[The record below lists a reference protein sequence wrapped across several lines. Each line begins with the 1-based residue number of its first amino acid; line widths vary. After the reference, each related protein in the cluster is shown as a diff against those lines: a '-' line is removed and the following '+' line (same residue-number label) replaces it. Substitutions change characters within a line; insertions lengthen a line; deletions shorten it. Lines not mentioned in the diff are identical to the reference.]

1 MPHKAKDTRQIRL
14 KNALNKLNMR
24 NQKRDRKTC
33 NAGAG
38 LEKYAANPYSLLP
51 QLLRAGQ
58 QNIINSFQL
67 AVRGALTKVF
77 RREHTASHYAVQGGR
92 KTAKS
97 DITSIRE
104 NNRRRIRGRT
114 KRIAVKRVDIV
125 VPKSQLFQK
134 SLRKTKSVVPRDS
147 IARYICLVILDD
159 EKWLPLPRLQKL

>member
-1 MPHKAKDTRQIRL
+1 MPLQAKQSGLKLAKLGLKTCHIRLKTRQIRL
-14 KNALNKLNMR
+14 KNAPNKLNMR

-33 NAGAG
+33 NAG
-38 LEKYAANPYSLLP
+38 LEKYTANPYSLLP

-97 DITSIRE
+97 DITSIMQRKQPSANQGADEE
-104 NNRRRIRGRT
+104 NSR
-114 KRIAVKRVDIV
+114 
-125 VPKSQLFQK
+125 
-134 SLRKTKSVVPRDS
+134 
-147 IARYICLVILDD
+147 
-159 EKWLPLPRLQKL
+159 